1 MNELMITNNEL
12 TMSSLEI
19 AELTGKRH
27 ADVMRDIRNMLD
39 EIQSTQKCADYKD
52 AKGRTYPMLL
62 LNKEE
67 ALCLVA
73 GYNVK
78 MRMAIIKRWQELES
92 QNALQLPNFNNPAEA
107 ARAWADQVEAN
118 QIAQKLLEEAK
129 PKVEFVDKYVEAD
142 QLSSFRQV
150 CKLLSAKEN
159 AFRAFLVES
168 RIMYRLGSSWTAYAN
183 HLDAGRFVVK
193 TGINGKTGAS
203 FETTYF
209 TAKGV
214 EWIAGKWGKYCVRE
228 VA

>member
-1 MNELMITNNEL
+1 
-12 TMSSLEI
+12 MSSLEI